1 MKPQGTSRAQS
12 VTTGTTTRW
21 VLKSRWH
28 GENTH
33 KCGLGVSPS
42 FSDFS
47 IAGGMPAAQLKI
59 IMSCFVKN
67 IPSPTP
73 DFPKT
78 ITSGQ
83 AMTPQRRNPLMD
95 NIMN

>member
-21 VLKSRWH
+21 LLKSRWH
-28 GENTH
+28 GENNH

-47 IAGGMPAAQLKI
+47 IAGGRSASQLKNLLTPPL
-59 IMSCFVKN
+59 SLKN
-67 IPSPTP
+67 KNLRLGKDAAEP
-73 DFPKT
+73 
-78 ITSGQ
+78 
-83 AMTPQRRNPLMD
+83 
-95 NIMN
+95 